1 MRQLILLIIYNVR
14 YIKHLMRAPTFKT
27 NECHYV
33 LYIALFYSTKSRATL
48 LNHIGVYIYL
58 LHTTV
63 QLILTINE
71 DYDIMITI

>member
-1 MRQLILLIIYNVR
+1 MRELILLIIYNVR

-48 LNHIGVYIYL
+48 LNRIGVYIYI
-58 LHTTV
+58 TTYHRPTHSNNKRR
-63 QLILTINE
+63 L
-71 DYDIMITI
+71 